1 MPLVAGVLGGMS
13 SLQEKCDLLRQQLNL
28 KAGLSIA
35 DVIAQANT
43 ELGVSAFGK
52 SLVVQ
57 ADECL
62 HALGVAPDPPLMGQ
76 VVIAMPVMQTVQPVM
91 QTVQPVI
98 SPVGCT
104 VPWVAPSTIS
114 PVGPNQPTVQPAVV
128 VAHAQPV
135 VVQQPSPGAVTHTA
149 PQPMQMARAKRRN
162 NGLHSAH
169 ALAGCWVGVS
179 LFLPWAGSLRA
190 VSEDE
195 YVRDFQCCVPILPLC
210 GRTYRRTPGTNT
222 FRWQWWDEN
231 CMRATPIPNP
241 RQPRLVRATPIPNV
255 SYSAAPASTATGR
268 QCKRATRTG
277 STSTARDAPAW
288 RLASRPAA

>member
-1 MPLVAGVLGGMS
+1 
-13 SLQEKCDLLRQQLNL
+13 
-28 KAGLSIA
+28 
-35 DVIAQANT
+35 
-43 ELGVSAFGK
+43 
-52 SLVVQ
+52 
-57 ADECL
+57 
-62 HALGVAPDPPLMGQ
+62 
-76 VVIAMPVMQTVQPVM
+76 M

-241 RQPRLVRATPIPNV
+241 RQPRLVRATLALPLSLTSPTPPRPRPPRQAQDRQAVQEGNED
-255 SYSAAPASTATGR
+255 YEHFNST
-268 QCKRATRTG
+268 QCA
-277 STSTARDAPAW
+277 
-288 RLASRPAA
+288 RLAPGEPVLCRRPNMDHGGISCSIRIF